1 MGPPEESLNITYALA
16 EIRTGHISIL
26 GVERYHFTMLLH
38 LLLSPSLL
46 LLYIQSKSMYMLGDS
61 YSGVL
66 KLMVAVSGMNVE
78 D

>member
-1 MGPPEESLNITYALA
+1 
-16 EIRTGHISIL
+16 
-26 GVERYHFTMLLH
+26 MLLH